1 VVITEEQAIRLLSEA
16 NPVPDVSALD
26 VDRAFPTARLAEYDA
41 RSTEM
46 TKPKSDRS
54 DSTRMPKG
62 RRVIIG
68 ALAAVAVVAIGI
80 VILPRMR
87 DGAPAAGS
95 PATPEETAR
104 AFLEAYHGR
113 FDVDQAFTYL
123 GADPEAVGLSTAGAP
138 SYQLL
143 ARFFEETGSQLVD
156 LQCEEGSAS
165 PEGTVVACTWST
177 HDFFSD
183 ALGLGPF
190 GPNADELIIVDGKI
204 VSIVDGTDEGPNEF
218 SNQIWE
224 PFADWIGENHPDDRN
239 VMYNPYP
246 NGWRITEESI
256 PVWEQRL
263 REYVAEVTGQ
273 QAAED
278 TTLGLPRLPPPGA
291 MPSSP
296 ENGELVA
303 SMWEHEGAPGSFGN
317 GWLYLYA
324 DGRLIWEQLDPN
336 PNPTAGWLEQRLT
349 AEGVEVIRS
358 EIIASGLF
366 DPDRPPPEPNDG
378 LPREVN
384 GGNIQVRNGDQL
396 VYVNRVVPEL
406 MERLAELWSWLPDRA
421 WEDTEA
427 KAYVPSRYA
436 VCTHSGFYGIPTGT
450 AGLPS
455 ELPAAIHASLARARQ
470 LHLESLVGVDPA
482 GFHGAEDSTEYCF
495 DLPTEEAR
503 NLAMTLDEAG
513 VEEPL
518 RVQYSG
524 SAVFYELSELL
535 DEDSAAAGFNGITIS
550 LWPMLPHGVPA
561 FTGA

>member
-1 VVITEEQAIRLLSEA
+1 MITEERALSLLSEA
-16 NPVPDVSALD
+16 NPVPDASTLD
-26 VDRAFPTARLAEYDA
+26 VNGAFPTARLDEYDA
-41 RSTEM
+41 RSREM
-46 TKPKSDRS
+46 TKPTSDRS
-54 DSTRMPKG
+54 DSMRPGG

-80 VILPRMR
+80 MILPRMR
-87 DGAPAAGS
+87 DGAQVAGL

-123 GADPEAVGLSTAGAP
+123 GADPEAVGLSTAGAAN
-138 SYQLL
+138 YHLL
-143 ARFFEETGSQLVD
+143 ARFFEATGSQLVD
-156 LQCEEGSAS
+156 LQCGEDSAS
-165 PEGTVVACTWST
+165 PEGTVVACTWWT

-183 ALGLGPF
+183 QLGKGPF
-190 GPNADELIIVDGKI
+190 GPNADELIIVDEKI
-204 VSIVDGTDEGPNEF
+204 VSIVDGTDQGPNEF

-224 PFADWIGENHPDDRN
+224 PFADWIEENHPDDRI
-239 VMYNPYP
+239 VMYDPFP
-246 NGWRITEESI
+246 FGWRITEESI

-263 REYVAEVTGQ
+263 REYVADVTGPE
-273 QAAED
+273 AAEGP
-278 TTLGLPRLPPPGA
+278 TMGLPGLPPPGA
-291 MPSSP
+291 IPSAP
-296 ENGELVA
+296 ETGELVA

-324 DGRLIWEQLDPN
+324 DGRLIWEELDPN
-336 PNPTAGWLEQRLT
+336 PNPTSGWLEQRLT
-349 AEGVEVIRS
+349 AEGVAVIRS
-358 EIIASGLF
+358 QIIATELF
-366 DPDRPPPEPNDG
+366 DPDQPPPEPNDG
-378 LPREVN
+378 WPREVN
-384 GGNIQVRNGDQL
+384 GGTIQVRNGGQL

-421 WEDTEA
+421 WEDAEA

-436 VCTHSGFYGIPTGT
+436 VCIYSGFDNTPTGT
-450 AGLPS
+450 SGHLS
-455 ELPAAIHASLARARQ
+455 ELPAASRGLLAGARQ
-470 LHLESLVGVDPA
+470 LHLESLVAVDPA

-503 NLAMTLDEAG
+503 NLAITLDEAG

-524 SAVFYELSELL
+524 SAVFYEFSELRN
-535 DEDSAAAGFNGITIS
+535 EDSAAGFNGITLS
-550 LWPMLPHGVPA
+550 LWPVLPHGVPA